1 MGESFTHAL
10 EKDLTNTYKGSIWN
24 KFIKSLKQFQLVEEG
39 DRIMVALSGGKD
51 SLLLAT
57 LMKALKRH
65 PLVHFDVVFVTMDPG
80 YPTALKARLV
90 KQAETLGLDVHIEP
104 TTVFDVVNR
113 QAPDNPCFLCARVRR
128 GILYRLAREHGCNK
142 IALGHHYDDV
152 IETTMLNLLFSGSV
166 RTMLPKVASHEHP
179 GMTLI
184 RPLYF
189 VREAAIIDIIN
200 QHGFDP
206 IRCGCPLAEKTTTS
220 KRAAVKQWIQN
231 LNAEHPGIDASI
243 FRAPDNV
250 YLDYVLGW
258 QEKGK
263 RHQFDD

>member
-1 MGESFTHAL
+1 MNKSSIHPL
-10 EKDLTNTYKGSIWN
+10 EKDLTKTYKGAIWH
-24 KFIKSLKQFQLVEEG
+24 KFIKSLKQFNLVESG
-39 DRIMVALSGGKD
+39 DKIMVALSGGKD

-65 PLVHFDVVFVTMDPG
+65 PHVSFEVIFVTMDPG
-80 YPTALKARLV
+80 YPPALKTRLV
-90 KQAETLGLDVHIEP
+90 TQAEALGLEVHTEQ

-113 QAPDNPCFLCARVRR
+113 QAPDNPCFLCARIRR

-166 RTMLPKVASHEHP
+166 RTMLPKVASNEHP

-189 VREAAIIDIIN
+189 VRENAIIEIMN
-200 QHGFDP
+200 QHGFNP
-206 IRCGCPLAEKTTTS
+206 IRCGCPLAEKTMSS
-220 KRAAVKQWIQN
+220 KRAAVKQWLKQ
-231 LNAEHPGIDASI
+231 LNEEHPGIDASI

-250 YLDYVLGW
+250 NLDYLLGW
-258 QEKGK
+258 QKGGK
-263 RHQFDD
+263 RYQFDD

>member
-1 MGESFTHAL
+1 MNQSFVHPL
-10 EKDLTNTYKGSIWN
+10 EKDLTKTYKGSIWN
-24 KFIKSLKQFQLVEEG
+24 KFIKSLKQFNLVEPG
-39 DRIMVALSGGKD
+39 DKIMVALSGGKD
-51 SLLLAT
+51 SLLLAS

-65 PLVHFDVVFVTMDPG
+65 PLVPFEVIVVTMDPG
-80 YPTALKARLV
+80 YSPALKARLV
-90 KQAETLGLDVHIEP
+90 TQAETLGLAVHIEP

-113 QAPDNPCFLCARVRR
+113 QAPDNPCFLCARIRR
-128 GILYRLAREHGCNK
+128 GILYRLAHEHGCNK

-166 RTMLPKVASHEHP
+166 KTMLPKVASTEHP

-189 VREAAIIDIIN
+189 VREEAIVDIMHKHDFN
-200 QHGFDP
+200 P
-206 IRCGCPLAEKTTTS
+206 IRCGCPLAEKTMSS
-220 KRAAVKQWIQN
+220 KRAAVKQWLKQ

-250 YLDYVLGW
+250 NLDYVLGW
-258 QEKGK
+258 HQDGK